1 MANDKS
7 LTNQLVTGGI
17 IGTGLFGVVAAIKK
31 IQEDRRMRKQ
41 LAKLE
46 DTTEKELAKDDIS
59 ISGDFFKDKYQPYTK
74 QAGTVGAVG
83 AKKSEGLDWL
93 PGAAMLL
100 SGVGLGYAGTNII
113 SELLS
118 RKKPAQTP
126 QFAIDYKNKRKE
138 EFERAARLLRAVT
151 DAPTWKDVAREEK
164 MASLKTA
171 ESMSE
176 GLGSGL
182 GREVA
187 PKLEP
192 AADSVKSFFDSLK
205 DAMNNYAFPALGAA
219 GIVGAGYV
227 GYKGLN
233 KLLHAIRKYK
243 NKSTSDDAA
252 INAWLAQRKDLGEAG
267 KALNTYIET
276 DDSAERKELNK
287 LLAAYESRYKK

>member
-41 LAKLE
+41 LAALE
-46 DTTEKELAKDDIS
+46 ETTEKELAKDDIS

-74 QAGTVGAVG
+74 QAED
-83 AKKSEGLDWL
+83 KGLTWM

-100 SGVGLGYAGTNII
+100 SGVGLGYAGTNILA
-113 SELLS
+113 ELLS

-164 MASLKTA
+164 MAAANPITYINNKTD
-171 ESMSE
+171 
-176 GLGSGL
+176 
-182 GREVA
+182 EVA
-187 PKLEP
+187 DNFNNKVNDLANSGKKTLGNIDKYVIPPL
-192 AADSVKSFFDSLK
+192 AAL
-205 DAMNNYAFPALGAA
+205 
-219 GIVGAGYV
+219 GIVGTGYI

-243 NKSTSDDAA
+243 NKATNDDAA

>member
-1 MANDKS
+1 MANVKQALDTS
-7 LTNQLVTGGI
+7 NLVTGGV
-17 IGTGLFGVVAAIKK
+17 IGASLFGVVAAIKK
-31 IQEDRRMRKQ
+31 IQENRRMRKQ
-41 LAKLE
+41 LAALE

-74 QAGTVGAVG
+74 QA
-83 AKKSEGLDWL
+83 EGLQDL
-93 PGAAMLL
+93 PDKALLL
-100 SGVGLGYAGTNII
+100 SGIGLGYAGTNILK
-113 SELLS
+113 ELFS
-118 RKKPAQTP
+118 KKKPAQTP

-164 MASLKTA
+164 MASLNKVGWNLLDIFAGKERGDKLMEASEKPA
-171 ESMSE
+171 ESW
-176 GLGSGL
+176 
-182 GREVA
+182 A
-187 PKLEP
+187 
-192 AADSVKSFFDSLK
+192 
-205 DAMNNYAFPALGAA
+205 AA
-219 GIVGAGYV
+219 GEEARKGIKNFNDTMSNYVFPSLAAVGIAGAGYI

-243 NKSTSDDAA
+243 NKATNDDAA